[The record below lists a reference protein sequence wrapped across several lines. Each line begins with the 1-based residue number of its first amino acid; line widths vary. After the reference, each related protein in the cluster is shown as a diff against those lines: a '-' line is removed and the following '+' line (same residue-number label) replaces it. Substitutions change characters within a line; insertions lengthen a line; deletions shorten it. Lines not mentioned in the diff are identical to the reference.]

1 MSKLLNNLSNLG
13 NAASDIGKVVGLV
26 SGIGSAVSG
35 VSDLLGFGG
44 PSQEELQA
52 QALKLQYEYQT
63 KLNEQQQGYA
73 RENAQTEYERQRQMA
88 RDQYSLNKQG
98 MQDAGLSVVGDAF
111 RASSPSVPSIS
122 SPNAGSV
129 GMPQLD
135 AGLQYKQMDSLI
147 NVASLLSNI
156 QKQSKEIE
164 GIELDNKLKAGS
176 LLPQLSKLKSESKS
190 AEYRATIDKWESII
204 KERFSEKDAEFDNII
219 KGVTADFAKK
229 KAIVDYQQSLQILR
243 NLQQTYKKGT
253 LEYKQLQTNIKT
265 MEEEYKQL
273 VVSGSYQPAM
283 LQADLENKRA
293 DTSNKIADTTL
304 KGYQGGLVQAQTE
317 KTRYDTVGV
326 KQQNEFWEKTKSLR
340 EDILFNE
347 RKSSILRSYPESI
360 QQIVFTGLFNPD
372 AFPELW
378 SDSTPE
384 ERESVLRLLGAMDIT
399 KKFFSGMPNPSSY
412 EKYLSGAG
420 K

>member
-1 MSKLLNNLSNLG
+1 MSKLLNNMG

-26 SGIGSAVSG
+26 PGIGSAISG
-35 VSDLLGFGG
+35 VANLLGFGG

-52 QALKLQYEYQT
+52 QALKLQYGYQT

-73 RENAQTEYERQRQMA
+73 RENARTEYERQRQMT

-98 MQDAGLSVVGDAF
+98 MQDAGLSVAGDAF
-111 RASSPSVPSIS
+111 KSSSPSVPSIS

-176 LLPQLSKLKSESKS
+176 LLPQLAKLKSESKS

-204 KERFSEKDAEFDNII
+204 KERFSEKNAEFDNII

-273 VVSGSYQPAM
+273 VVSGSYQPAI
-283 LQADLENKRA
+283 LQADLDNKRA
-293 DTSNKIADTTL
+293 DTANKAMDTRL
-304 KGYQGGLVQAQTE
+304 KKAGVQ
-317 KTRYDTVGV
+317 KTYAETYGIELDNDLKEMTNYDKARIVEQMFKTQYMKNVPTTVREQIKEAIFNYDTGNLSYED
-326 KQQNEFWEKTKSLR
+326 KQKAIKILDILIEWETNQKGNSNTKSNIEVYQALK
-340 EDILFNE
+340 E
-347 RKSSILRSYPESI
+347 
-360 QQIVFTGLFNPD
+360 LFNP
-372 AFPELW
+372 
-378 SDSTPE
+378 SDY
-384 ERESVLRLLGAMDIT
+384 VDII
-399 KKFFSGMPNPSSY
+399 K
-412 EKYLSGAG
+412 
-420 K
+420 